1 MADANSAINL
11 CNSSFDSSF
20 TDDSIGDVF
29 PTRKKL
35 RTPPRGVKVK
45 VEPFLLSTSE
55 DHARKVPHN
64 RKKVQTPTKVRVKVE
79 PNASMSAPAAIGKNK
94 KRTSAWNKGSI
105 EHGAI
110 RLFHEDDSLCDD
122 MYQTKLYIDEKKVS
136 MPRKLTV
143 VERKK
148 LNCGLCEHLRA
159 HAYWLKLNA
168 TSATEERNRWNSSS
182 LRAIASM
189 IKTQAEETLLN
200 LKKMEIIVTF
210 QMLVRHSVK
219 LFMRISWL
227 SMRRRFN
234 YSLK

>member
-1 MADANSAINL
+1 MNHS
-11 CNSSFDSSF
+11 
-20 TDDSIGDVF
+20 
-29 PTRKKL
+29 
-35 RTPPRGVKVK
+35 
-45 VEPFLLSTSE
+45 LSTSE
-55 DHARKVPHN
+55 DHAWKVPHN

-189 IKTQAEETLLN
+189 IETQAEETLKPKENGDYSYLPN
-200 LKKMEIIVTF
+200 VGKAFSKVIHAYFLAKREEEI
-210 QMLVRHSVK
+210 
-219 LFMRISWL
+219 
-227 SMRRRFN
+227 
-234 YSLK
+234 